1 MLRRKRHCWIKDALI
16 AIGVATIAVV
26 GYEVLGFLG
35 ALLAGGGATSFLYLI
50 L

>member
-1 MLRRKRHCWIKDALI
+1 VLKDALI
-16 AIGVATIAVV
+16 AFGVAIIAVG
-26 GYEVLGFLG
+26 GYEVLEFFG